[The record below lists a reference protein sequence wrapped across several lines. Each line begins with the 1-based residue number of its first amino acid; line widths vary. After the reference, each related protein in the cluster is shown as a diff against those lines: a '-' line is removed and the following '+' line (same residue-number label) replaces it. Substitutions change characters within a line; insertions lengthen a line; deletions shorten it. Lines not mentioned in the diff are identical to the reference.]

1 MADERVDDD
10 LKQFL
15 AWNAQQAREGYTIA
29 NLMLRQEQ
37 FMGEVRRSQEH
48 FMVEMGRLVH
58 GQNDQIRNING
69 RIAAVETDNADIHSQ
84 LDAQGVALV
93 AIKRRV
99 RTGPHD
105 DEMDTGVHQLA
116 AIQQRLAE
124 QEQRR
129 RDSERVKNEEQ
140 TWWKRSVIGWVAGGI
155 GVIITSLVT
164 VLITLAIAN
173 SRPLPPPTPSV
184 TAAPR

>member
-1 MADERVDDD
+1 MGEMR
-10 LKQFL
+10 
-15 AWNAQQAREGYTIA
+15 RT
-29 NLMLRQEQ
+29 QEH
-37 FMGEVRRSQEH
+37 FMGEVQ
-48 FMVEMGRLVH
+48 RLVH
-58 GQNDQIRNING
+58 GHGEQIRHLNG
-69 RIAAVETDNADIHSQ
+69 RIAEVETDNSDIHAQ
-84 LDAQGVALV
+84 LDAQGMAIV

-99 RTGPHD
+99 RTGPQD

-116 AIQQRLAE
+116 AIQHRLAE

-129 RDSERVKNEEQ
+129 KDSERVKHEEQ

-173 SRPLPPPTPSV
+173 SRPLPPAPPPSQV
-184 TAAPR
+184 AR